1 METGLMFKC
10 HSISLNHLYT
20 ISSISYTISSI
31 LYTISRHASSN
42 KKCRIHWPSGVEPE
56 SMPSRRIKWL
66 AVVCKRNRRAVW
78 HSTESNGYDPIHTY
92 ICIHIYI
99 YTYICRVYIHTYIT
113 LHYITYHYIHTITY
127 IPLHTYHYI
136 NTIPL
141 HYIHT

>member
-56 SMPSRRIKWL
+56 SMPTRRIKWP

-99 YTYICRVYIHTYIT
+99 YTYICRVYIYTYIHTYIT
-113 LHYITYHYIHTITY
+113 LHYITSHTITYIPLHTYHYIHTITY
-127 IPLHTYHYI
+127 IPLH
-136 NTIPL
+136 
-141 HYIHT
+141 